1 MINLLDQ
8 QQRFK
13 LIADMKSENNKAR
26 KQWSLRSSEVSGGR
40 MEQYV
45 KERLLGELDNSSV
58 KEMPIVSSIN
68 IQKAICDK
76 KATIYKKKPTRR
88 FTDTTPEQA
97 DVLDL
102 IYKDMK
108 IDMKLNKSNKNYI
121 YQDQSIGMIVPKN
134 GKLICRVM
142 KMHQI
147 DVVPSAHDPEA
158 AEMYILSAFDRS
170 LYIQYDTDKKDYD
183 TATGYHGRSVR
194 STASEDQDLLVAEK
208 YQFQK
213 YVEKYIVWSKD
224 YHFMM
229 NGLGEVINPETGEMF
244 EQGEDVDISNPI
256 GMLPFFE
263 VAKDKD
269 FEYFVRSSNALTDFT
284 IQFNTQLSDLSNNIK
299 MNGYA
304 VGILKAPSDMMP
316 QNITVGAAMM
326 LKLPTDNPDQET
338 DFEFASP
345 NSNISEIS
353 EAIDKFLNYF
363 VTSEGLGGSVVNSR
377 GDSEKA
383 SSGIDRY
390 LMMLSKIEAH
400 IDDYEMYRCAENDIY
415 EIIKAWQLALAGSDQ
430 LKDKYKVSIPVE
442 SELEIDYYKPEMI
455 ETENEKLTNIEKKMD
470 LELMSKKQAIMELHG
485 IEDEDKAQ
493 DLLDE
498 IRKDNEFNVPEMESM
513 DIEDEIEN
521 GEEEDS

>member
-8 QQRFK
+8 AQRFK
-13 LIADMKSENNKAR
+13 LIADMNSENNKAR

-88 FTDTTPEQA
+88 FTETTPEA
-97 DVLDL
+97 TDTINL

-108 IDMKLNKSNKNYI
+108 LDMKLNKSNKNYI

-134 GKLICRVM
+134 GKLIARVM

-147 DVVPSAHDPEA
+147 DVVPSASDPET
-158 AEMYILSAFDRS
+158 AEMYILSAFDRT
-170 LYIQYDTDKKDYD
+170 LYIQHDTDKADYD

-194 STASEDQDLLVAEK
+194 STAAEDQSLEIAEK

-213 YVEKYIVWSKD
+213 YVEKYIVWSKE

-229 NGLGEVINPETGEMF
+229 NGLGEVINPATGEMF
-244 EQGEDVDISNPI
+244 EQGEDIDISNPI

-284 IQFNTQLSDLSNNIK
+284 IQFNTQLSDMANNIK

-304 VGILKAPSDMMP
+304 VGVLKAPSDMMP

-326 LKLPTDNPDQET
+326 LKLPTDNPDAET
-338 DFEFASP
+338 DFEFTSP

-400 IDDYEMYRCAENDIY
+400 LDDYEMFRCAEHDIY
-415 EIIKAWQLALAGSDQ
+415 EIIKQWQLALAGSDQ
-430 LKDKYKVSIPVE
+430 LMDKYKVSIPVD

-455 ETENEKLTNIEKKMD
+455 ETESEKLTNIEKKMD
-470 LELMSKKQAIMELHG
+470 LELMSKKQAVMELHG
-485 IEDEDKAQ
+485 IEDEEKAQ

-498 IRKDNEFNVPEMESM
+498 IKKDNEFNAPELPELPNM
-513 DIEDEIEN
+513 IEVDEDD
-521 GEEEDS
+521 EEES

>member
-1 MINLLDQ
+1 MINLIKQ
-8 QQRFK
+8 EERQK
-13 LIADMKSENNKAR
+13 LIYDMNSENNKAR
-26 KQWSLRSSEVSGGR
+26 KQWSLRSSEVAGGR
-40 MEQYV
+40 LEQYV
-45 KERLLGELDNSSV
+45 KEALLNKLASDSV

-68 IQKAICDK
+68 IQKAIVDK
-76 KATIYKKKPTRR
+76 KSTIYKRKPKRR
-88 FTDTTPEQA
+88 FTETTPEQS

-102 IYKDMK
+102 VYKDMK
-108 IDMKLNKSNKNYI
+108 LDMKLNKANKNYL
-121 YQDQSIGMIVPKN
+121 YQDQTIGMIVPKN
-134 GKLICRVM
+134 GKLIARVM

-147 DVVPSAHDPEA
+147 DVVPASHDPESA
-158 AEMYILSAFDRS
+158 DVFILSAFDRS

-194 STASEDQDLLVAEK
+194 STASEDQDLLIAEK

-229 NGLGEVINPETGEMF
+229 NGLAEVLDPETGEPYAAGQEF
-244 EQGEDVDISNPI
+244 SIDNPI
-256 GMLPFFE
+256 GILPFFE

-269 FEYFVRSSNALTDFT
+269 FEYFVRSSNSLTDFT
-284 IQFNTQLSDLSNNIK
+284 IQFNTQLSDLSNNIH

-304 VGILKAPSDMMP
+304 VGVLKAPSDMMP
-316 QNITVGAAMM
+316 QNVTIGASML
-326 LKLPTDNPDQET
+326 LKLPTDNPELET
-338 DFEFASP
+338 DFEFTNPS
-345 NSNISEIS
+345 SNISEIS

-400 IDDYEMYRCAENDIY
+400 IDDYEAFKCAENDIY
-415 EIIKAWQLALAGSDQ
+415 EIIKAWQIALAGTDQ
-430 LKDKYKVSIPVE
+430 LQDKYKVTVNQE

-455 ETENEKLTNIEKKMD
+455 ETESEQLTNIEKKLD
-470 LELMSKKQAIMELHG
+470 LELMSKKQAVMQLHG
-485 IEDEDKAQ
+485 IEDDEKAN
-493 DLLDE
+493 DLLEE
-498 IRKDNEFNVPEMESM
+498 IRKDNEFNAPVIKEDDNFNGDQEES
-513 DIEDEIEN
+513 
-521 GEEEDS
+521 